1 MYKFFISILIVLN
14 SLLLAKYEDSTPE
27 RTTHQDLEI
36 LQDFKKLMYNKT
48 KISSNECDQEKIIE
62 FIYINKIEEFD
73 YNKLL
78 IKINGQINNNE
89 SFHDEDGTYR
99 DRDRAS
105 IQLAATYPIFDK
117 KTDNEINKKKLTY
130 KNTLIDEVSKY
141 CNLKNDIQIINHEID
156 LLNLKQIRAK
166 AREDTGQIYLDDRI
180 TLIEEIIKKKNEL
193 STTTIEFQSMK
204 LKLINKVKESSI
216 IHLKELLWLKI

>member
-1 MYKFFISILIVLN
+1 MYKFLISILIVLN
-14 SLLLAKYEDSTPE
+14 SLLLAKYEDTSPE
-27 RTTHQDLEI
+27 KTTHQDLEI

-99 DRDRAS
+99 DR
-105 IQLAATYPIFDK
+105 
-117 KTDNEINKKKLTY
+117 
-130 KNTLIDEVSKY
+130 
-141 CNLKNDIQIINHEID
+141 
-156 LLNLKQIRAK
+156 
-166 AREDTGQIYLDDRI
+166 
-180 TLIEEIIKKKNEL
+180 
-193 STTTIEFQSMK
+193 
-204 LKLINKVKESSI
+204 
-216 IHLKELLWLKI
+216 